1 MYLTSIQCIISP
13 CKIKHEK
20 AGNKRIF
27 METLSLSGAG
37 RGKARLEYS
46 CYAVLGSM
54 AFFIGVAPL
63 FGKYYSTLPEIL
75 RTVILILPLHAA
87 LFLSVIVPA
96 LLMDRDISLAEKL
109 GFGEMTLKSSLEA
122 AGAGVLA
129 FPLLMLV
136 TIGFA
141 RLLSIFGID
150 ANVQP
155 VVDLMADSGDVSFFI
170 MVFSAV
176 FLAPFTE
183 ELVFRHV
190 IFSRFVP
197 VFGVWSAAAISAV
210 FFTAVHYTLL
220 QFPAI
225 MILGLLLQFVYV
237 RSKSVIGAMIFHGV
251 YNACAVSFLVYGR
264 YSGAF

>member
-1 MYLTSIQCIISP
+1 
-13 CKIKHEK
+13 
-20 AGNKRIF
+20 
-27 METLSLSGAG
+27 METLFLSGGG
-37 RGKARLEYS
+37 RVKARLEYS

-63 FGKYYSTLPEIL
+63 FGKYYSAFPEIIM
-75 RTVILILPLHAA
+75 TVMLILPLHAA

-96 LLMDRDISLAEKL
+96 LLMDRDIPLAGKL
-109 GFGEMTLKSSLEA
+109 GFVNVTFKSCFKA

-141 RLLSIFGID
+141 KMLSVFGVN

-155 VVDLMADSGDVSFFI
+155 VVSLMTDSGDVSFFI

-190 IFSRFVP
+190 IFSRFDP
-197 VFGVWSAAAISAV
+197 VFGAGAAAVISAV
-210 FFTAVHYTLL
+210 FFTTVHYTLL

-237 RSKSVIGAMIFHGV
+237 RSKSVIPAMVTHCV

>member
-1 MYLTSIQCIISP
+1 M
-13 CKIKHEK
+13 
-20 AGNKRIF
+20 
-27 METLSLSGAG
+27 SGAG

-46 CYAVLGSM
+46 CYAVLAGM
-54 AFFIGVAPL
+54 AFFIGVTPL
-63 FGKYYSTLPEIL
+63 FGGYYSALPEIL
-75 RTVILILPLHAA
+75 RTIILILPLHAV

-96 LLMDRDISLAEKL
+96 LLMDRDIPLAEKL
-109 GFGEMTLKSSLEA
+109 GFGRVTLKSCLKA
-122 AGAGVLA
+122 AGTGILA

-136 TIGFA
+136 TVGFA
-141 RLLSIFGID
+141 KLLSVFGID

-155 VVDLMADSGDVSFFI
+155 VVDLMADSGDASFLI
-170 MVFSAV
+170 MALSAV

-197 VFGVWSAAAISAV
+197 VFGASAAAVISAV

-225 MILGLLLQFVYV
+225 MILGLLLQLAYV
-237 RSKSVIGAMIFHGV
+237 RSRSVIGSMIFHGV